1 MTRIQTILCGL
12 YGENAY
18 LLYRDSARQAVL
30 IDPGDDLEALT
41 QAIAASGKALG
52 AILLTHGHFDHM
64 LAAQPLKARF
74 NCPVYIHAQDG
85 PYLSNPALNCYD
97 KRASRLPFV
106 PFQADELLRPAP
118 AGSPLTV
125 AGYGFVVYHTPGHTP
140 GSVCYQLEAEKA
152 LFTGDTLFAQ
162 GYGRMDLPGGS
173 EGDMAVS
180 LRRLLAMPRDLIL
193 YPGHGASAS
202 LGQAGDML
210 W

>member
-1 MTRIQTILCGL
+1 MLRIQTILCGL

-30 IDPGDDLEALT
+30 IDPGDALPALT

-52 AILLTHGHFDHM
+52 AILLTHGHFDHI
-64 LAAQPLKARF
+64 LAAQPLQETF
-74 NCPVYIHAQDG
+74 GCPVYIHALDE
-85 PYLSNPALNCYD
+85 PCLSDPALNCYD
-97 KRASRLPFV
+97 KAASHLPFV
-106 PFQADELLRPAP
+106 PFHTGHLLQPGP
-118 AGSPLTV
+118 AGSPLSV
-125 AGYGFVVYHTPGHTP
+125 AGYSFVAYHTPGHTP
-140 GSVCYQLEAEKA
+140 GGVCYQPEGEKA

-173 EGDMAVS
+173 QRDMAAS

-202 LGQAGDML
+202 LEEAGSML